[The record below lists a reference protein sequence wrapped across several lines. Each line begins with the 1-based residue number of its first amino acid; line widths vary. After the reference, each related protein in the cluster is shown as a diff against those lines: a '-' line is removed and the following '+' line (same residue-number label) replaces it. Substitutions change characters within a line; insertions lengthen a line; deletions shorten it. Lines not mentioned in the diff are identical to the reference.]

1 MAKIKYSYNTETCKY
16 ERVKPKA
23 TTIIL
28 NLSGFFAAAF
38 LIALAIV
45 PIYNNYFQSD
55 REAKLQKENQEL
67 KLYYDLLSQEINQSN
82 KVLGSLQERDDKVY
96 RVIFEAEPIPSSI
109 RTAGVGGVERY
120 QNLLDKG
127 LSKEDLILDLNKKV
141 DQLKKRMYIQS
152 KSYDD
157 ISLLSKAKSKMM
169 ACIPAI
175 QPIAKNGATQ
185 LVSGFGYRIHPIYK
199 VIQMH
204 TGLDFS
210 ATRGTPIYSAG
221 DGIVK
226 RADVFAGYGNCVE
239 VNHGY
244 GYVTLYGHMEKF
256 AVHYGQK
263 VKRGELIGY
272 VGSTGMS
279 VAPHLHYEVIK
290 NGEKVNPIYY
300 FFNNITPAEY
310 QKLLLQ
316 SSEENQSLGGGE

>member
-1 MAKIKYSYNTETCKY
+1 MAKIKYFYNTETCKY
-16 ERVKPKA
+16 DKVKHSV
-23 TTIIL
+23 TSVLVSIV
-28 NLSGFFAAAF
+28 GFLTVAF
-38 LIALAIV
+38 LIALGIV
-45 PIYNNYFQSD
+45 PVYNSYFQSD

-67 KLYYDLLSQEINQSN
+67 KLYYDLLNQEINQTN
-82 KVLGSLQERDDKVY
+82 KVLGALQERDDKVY
-96 RVIFEAEPIPSSI
+96 RVIFEAEPIASSI
-109 RTAGVGGVERY
+109 RSAGVGGVQRY

-127 LSKEDLILDLNKKV
+127 LSREDLILGLTKKV

-152 KSYDD
+152 KSYDE
-157 ISLLSKAKSKMM
+157 ISSLSKAKAKMM

-175 QPIAKNGATQ
+175 QPIAKNGASQ
-185 LVSGFGYRIHPIYK
+185 LVSGFGFRIHPIYK
-199 VIQMH
+199 VTQMH

-210 ATRGTPIYSAG
+210 APQGTPIYAAG

-239 VNHGY
+239 INHGY
-244 GYVTLYGHMEKF
+244 GYVTLYGHMKKF
-256 AVHYGQK
+256 AVRFGQK

-310 QKLLLQ
+310 QKLLQQ
-316 SSEENQSLGGGE
+316 SSEENQSLGGN